1 MGEPLALEHLLVH
14 GRPAGYPVAH
24 REGQVLDFA
33 ALRARVAGWR
43 AAFAAHGGTR
53 HALFLEDTFE
63 FAAALLGAWHA
74 GVCIYLPADARP
86 ATLDAL
92 RAQVEGF
99 AGRAPAGVTAIAPL
113 PDADGAFRALA
124 PELAA
129 LVVYTSGSSGEP
141 TAIPKRLSQLSRE
154 VVTLGALFDAEAG
167 DVPVLATVSHQH
179 IYGLLFRVLWPLASG
194 RPFDAH
200 ALPYPEDVVAA
211 LRPGP
216 ALLVASPAHLK
227 RLPPSLDWASARGHL
242 RGLFSS
248 GGPLGPEALQACR
261 DLLGRAPV
269 EVYGSS
275 ETGGVAWRR
284 RDTDDAASWRVMPGV
299 QVRTGADPGPG
310 ADDVLAVRSPHLD
323 LPEGAWFTTEDRARP
338 VPGGFELLGRRD
350 RLLKLE
356 EKRVSLS
363 AMERALVDSGLVR
376 EARVLPLA
384 DGHRVTLA
392 VVAVPDAAGWRLQ
405 EAGGRRSLNQALRE
419 KLAPHFESSALPR
432 RFRYLEAMPVNPQ
445 GKSTEAA
452 LAALF
457 DPRRPSF
464 RVMERAPDRVLLS
477 LEAQEGSPYFEGHF
491 PGTPILPGVVQ
502 VDWALLLGREHFA
515 LPPDFLRL
523 ETLKFQQ
530 VIPPGTHLTLELT
543 WAAESGRLGFK
554 LTSDAGAHASGRIV
568 LGGGVG

>member
-1 MGEPLALEHLLVH
+1 MAEPLALEHLLVH
-14 GRPAGYPVAH
+14 GRPAGHPVARS
-24 REGQVLDFA
+24 REEGVLDFA
-33 ALRARVAGWR
+33 ALRARAASWG
-43 AAFAAHGGTR
+43 AAFEAHGVAR
-53 HALFLEDTFE
+53 LALFLEDTFE

-74 GVCIYLPADARP
+74 GVCVFLPADARP
-86 ATLDAL
+86 ATLEGL
-92 RAQVEGF
+92 RAQVDAFVGK
-99 AGRAPAGVTAIAPL
+99 APAGHMPLAPKPGASQLLRPL
-113 PDADGAFRALA
+113 P

-154 VVTLGALFDAEAG
+154 VATLGALFDAEAEE
-167 DVPVLATVSHQH
+167 VPVLATVSHQH

-194 RPFDAH
+194 RPFDTH
-200 ALPYPEDVVAA
+200 VLPYPEDLVAA

-227 RLPPSLDWASARGHL
+227 RLPASLDWSVARGNL

-248 GGPLGPEALQACR
+248 GGPLSPEALQACR

-275 ETGGVAWRR
+275 ETGGIAWRR
-284 RDTDDAASWRVMPGV
+284 RDTDDAAPWRAMPGV
-299 QVRTGADPGPG
+299 EVRASED
-310 ADDVLAVRSPHLD
+310 ALAVRSPHLN
-323 LPEGAWFTTEDRARP
+323 LPGGEWFTTEDRARE
-338 VPGGFELLGRRD
+338 VPGGFELLGRKD

-363 AMERALVDSGLVR
+363 AMERGLVEGGLVR

-384 DGHRVTLA
+384 EGHRVTLG
-392 VVAVPDAAGWRLQ
+392 VVAVPTPAGRQLA

-419 KLAPHFESSALPR
+419 QLASHFEPSALPR
-432 RFRYLEAMPVNPQ
+432 RFRYLEAMPVNSQ

-457 DPRRPSF
+457 DRRRPSF
-464 RVMERAPDRVLLS
+464 RVLERAPERVLLS
-477 LEAQEGSPYFEGHF
+477 VEAAEGSPYFDGHF

-502 VDWALLLGREHFA
+502 LEWALLLGREHFT

-523 ETLKFQQ
+523 ERVKFHQI
-530 VIPPGTHLTLELT
+530 IPPGTQLTLELT
-543 WAAESGRLGFK
+543 WAPGPGRLGFK
-554 LTSDAGAHASGRIV
+554 LTSGAGAHANGDIV
-568 LGGGVG
+568 LGGGAG

>member
-14 GRPAGYPVAH
+14 GRPEGHPVA
-24 REGQVLDFA
+24 RRGGRVLDFA
-33 ALRARVAGWR
+33 AFRARASGWR
-43 AAFAAHGGTR
+43 AAFAAHGGQR
-53 HALFLEDTFE
+53 CALFHEDTFE

-86 ATLDAL
+86 ATLEAL
-92 RAQVEGF
+92 RAHVEGF
-99 AGRAPAGVTAIAPL
+99 AGRAPSDLTALTPTEDAGADFAPL
-113 PDADGAFRALA
+113 SPD
-124 PELAA
+124 LAA

-141 TAIPKRLSQLSRE
+141 TAIPKRLSQLSSE
-154 VVTLGALFDAEAG
+154 VVTLGTLFDAEAG
-167 DVPVLATVSHQH
+167 DAPVLATVSHQH

-200 ALPYPEDVVAA
+200 GLPYPEDIVAA

-227 RLPPSLDWASARGHL
+227 RLPASLDWASVRGHL

-248 GGPLGPEALQACR
+248 GGPLSPEALQACR
-261 DLLGRAPV
+261 ELLGRAPV

-284 RDTDDAASWRVMPGV
+284 RDTGDAASWRVMPGV
-299 QVRTGADPGPG
+299 EVRT
-310 ADDVLAVRSPHLD
+310 DDDGEVLAVRSPHLD
-323 LPEGAWFTTEDRARP
+323 LPEGAWFTTEDRAKA

-363 AMERALVDSGLVR
+363 AMERALVDGGLVR

-392 VVAVPDAAGWRLQ
+392 VVAVPEPAGWRLQ

-457 DPRRPSF
+457 DPRRPPF
-464 RVMERAPDRVLLS
+464 QVLERAPERVLLS
-477 LEAQEGSPYFEGHF
+477 VEAQEGSPYFDGHF
-491 PGTPILPGVVQ
+491 PGTPVLPGVVQ
-502 VDWALLLGREHFA
+502 VEWALLLGREHFA

-554 LTSDAGAHASGRIV
+554 LTSAAGAHASGRIV
-568 LGGGVG
+568 LGGGAG

>member
-1 MGEPLALEHLLVH
+1 MAERLTLEHLLAH
-14 GRPAGYPVAH
+14 GRPSEHPVAR
-24 REGQVLDFA
+24 REGRVLDFA
-33 ALRARVAGWR
+33 ALRALAAGWR
-43 AAFAAHGGTR
+43 AAFEAHGGRR

-74 GVCIYLPADARP
+74 GVCVYLPADARP
-86 ATLDAL
+86 ATLEAL
-92 RAQVEGF
+92 RAHVDGF
-99 AGRAPAGVTAIAPL
+99 AGKAPSGL
-113 PDADGAFRALA
+113 RALA
-124 PELAA
+124 PVPGASPAFRPLSPELAA

-154 VVTLGALFDAEAG
+154 VATLGALFDAEAG
-167 DVPVLATVSHQH
+167 DVPILATVSHQH

-200 ALPYPEDVVAA
+200 VLSYPEDVVAA
-211 LRPGP
+211 LRLGP

-227 RLPPSLDWASARGHL
+227 RLPASLDWGAVRGHL

-248 GGPLGPEALQACR
+248 GGPLSVEALQACR

-299 QVRTGADPGPG
+299 EVRADED
-310 ADDVLAVRSPHLD
+310 ALAVRSPHLD
-323 LPEGAWFTTEDRARP
+323 LPEGEWFTTEDRARA

-363 AMERALVDSGLVR
+363 AMERALVDGGLVR

-384 DGHRVTLA
+384 EGHRVTLA
-392 VVAVPDAAGWRLQ
+392 VVAVPGSAGWKLQ

-419 KLAPHFESSALPR
+419 QLAPHFEPSALPR
-432 RFRYLEAMPVNPQ
+432 RFRYLEAMPVNSQ

-457 DPRRPSF
+457 DPRRPPF
-464 RVMERAPDRVLLS
+464 RVLERSPERVLLS
-477 LEAQEGSPYFEGHF
+477 VEAAEGSPYFDGHF
-491 PGTPILPGVVQ
+491 PDSPILPGVVQ
-502 VDWALLLGREHFA
+502 LEWALRLGREHFA

-523 ETLKFQQ
+523 ENVKFQQ
-530 VIPPGTHLTLELT
+530 VIPPGTRLTLELT
-543 WAAESGRLGFK
+543 WAAEPGRLGFK

-568 LGGGVG
+568 LGGGAG

>member
-14 GRPAGYPVAH
+14 GRPAGHPVAR

-33 ALRARVAGWR
+33 SLRTRAAGWH
-43 AAFAAHGGTR
+43 AAFAAHGGQR
-53 HALFLEDTFE
+53 CALFHEDTFE

-92 RAQVEGF
+92 RAHVDGF
-99 AGRAPAGVTAIAPL
+99 AGRAPADQTALTPI
-113 PDADGAFRALA
+113 PDAEATFRPLS
-124 PELAA
+124 PDLAA
-129 LVVYTSGSSGEP
+129 LVVYTSGSNGEP
-141 TAIPKRLSQLSRE
+141 TAIAKRLSQLSSE
-154 VVTLGALFDAEAG
+154 VVTLGALFDEEAG
-167 DVPVLATVSHQH
+167 DAPVLATVSHQH

-200 ALPYPEDVVAA
+200 GLPYPEDIVAA
-211 LRPGP
+211 LRPEP

-227 RLPPSLDWASARGHL
+227 RLPASLDWASVRGRL

-248 GGPLGPEALQACR
+248 GGPLSPEALQACR
-261 DLLGRAPV
+261 ELLGRAPV

-284 RDTDDAASWRVMPGV
+284 RDTDDAASWTVMPGV
-299 QVRTGADPGPG
+299 EVRAGSSS
-310 ADDVLAVRSPHLD
+310 DDEVLTVRSPHLD
-323 LPEGAWFTTEDRARP
+323 LPEGAWFTTEDRARA

-363 AMERALVDSGLVR
+363 AMERALVEGGLVR

-392 VVAVPDAAGWRLQ
+392 VVAVPQAAGWRLQ

-432 RFRYLEAMPVNPQ
+432 RFRYLEAMPVNSQ

-457 DPRRPSF
+457 DPRRPPF
-464 RVMERAPDRVLLS
+464 QVLERAPERVLLS
-477 LEAQEGSPYFEGHF
+477 VDVQEGSPFFDGHF

-502 VDWALLLGREHFA
+502 VEWALLLGREHFA
-515 LPPDFLRL
+515 LPPDFLRM

-530 VIPPGTHLTLELT
+530 VIPPGTQLTLELT

-554 LTSDAGAHASGRIV
+554 LTSAAGAHASGRIV

>member
-1 MGEPLALEHLLVH
+1 MVEPLALEHLLAH
-14 GRPAGYPVAH
+14 GRPPRHPVA
-24 REGQVLDFA
+24 RCEDGVRDSGAF
-33 ALRARVAGWR
+33 RARVAGWCE
-43 AAFAAHGGTR
+43 AFTAHGGQR
-53 HALFLEDTFE
+53 YALFTEDTFD
-63 FAAALLGAWHA
+63 FATALLGAWHA
-74 GVCIYLPADARP
+74 GACVYLPADARP

-92 RAQVEGF
+92 KAHVDGF
-99 AGRAPAGVTAIAPL
+99 AGRAPQGQTVLTPLAP
-113 PDADGAFRALA
+113 AANEDGASTAFQPLS

-141 TAIPKRLSQLSRE
+141 TAIPKRLSQLSSE
-154 VVTLGALFDAEAG
+154 VATLGRLFDADSG

-179 IYGLLFRVLWPLASG
+179 IYGLLFRVLWPLTSG

-200 ALPYPEDVVAA
+200 ALPYPEDILAA
-211 LRPGP
+211 LQSGPG
-216 ALLVASPAHLK
+216 LLVASPAHLK
-227 RLPPSLDWASARGHL
+227 RLPSTLDWASVRGNL

-248 GGPLGPEALQACR
+248 GGPLTPEALQACR

-284 RDTDDAASWRVMPGV
+284 RDTDDSASWRTMPGV
-299 QVRTGADPGPG
+299 EVRADED
-310 ADDVLAVRSPHLD
+310 ALRVRSPHL
-323 LPEGAWFTTEDRARP
+323 PAGGWFTTEDRARA

-363 AMERALVDSGLVR
+363 AMERTLVAGGLLR
-376 EARVLPLA
+376 EARVLPLTE
-384 DGHRVTLA
+384 GHRVILA
-392 VVAVPDAAGWRLQ
+392 VVGVPDADGWRLQ
-405 EAGGRRSLNQALRE
+405 ESGGRRSLSQALRE

-432 RFRYLEAMPVNPQ
+432 RFRYLEAMPVNSQ

-457 DPRRPSF
+457 DPKRPPF
-464 RVMERAPDRVLLS
+464 RVLERSGERVLL
-477 LEAQEGSPYFEGHF
+477 EVEVPANSPYFDGHF
-491 PGTPILPGVVQ
+491 PGSPILPGVVQ
-502 VDWALLLGREHFA
+502 LEWSLLLGREHFA

-530 VIPPGTHLTLELT
+530 VISPGTQLTLELT
-543 WAAESGRLGFK
+543 WAKESGKLGFK
-554 LTSDAGAHASGRIV
+554 LTSAKGSHASGRIV
-568 LGGGVG
+568 LGGGAG